1 MFTKTGKTPSRSE
14 AEVTMFDNVV
24 VVYRVVNDLIFLVTG
39 DQDENE
45 IIVSSVLN
53 GFYDSIHHLL
63 RGQVDKRTVL
73 ENLDLVLLVMDET
86 VEQGLIVETDPM
98 EIASRV
104 TMREASAE
112 SPLGDQAVQ
121 QAISTFKEYAR
132 QFLR

>member
-1 MFTKTGKTPSRSE
+1 MYQPSIAHVRTRFA

-63 RGQVDKRTVL
+63 R
-73 ENLDLVLLVMDET
+73 
-86 VEQGLIVETDPM
+86 
-98 EIASRV
+98 
-104 TMREASAE
+104 
-112 SPLGDQAVQ
+112 
-121 QAISTFKEYAR
+121 
-132 QFLR
+132 